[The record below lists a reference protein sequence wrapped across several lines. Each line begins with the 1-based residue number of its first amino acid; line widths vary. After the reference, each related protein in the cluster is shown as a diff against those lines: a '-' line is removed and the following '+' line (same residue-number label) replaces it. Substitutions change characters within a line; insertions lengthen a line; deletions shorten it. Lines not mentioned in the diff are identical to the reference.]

1 MKKSFVCED
10 VITTL
15 ENAFLSWSNM
25 PKWRE
30 DKILEEI
37 KTLPTSETV
46 DDWIPVS
53 EDLPKNDSDVIVY
66 DGSDT
71 FVAWY
76 NPSTGWHSTDQ
87 KFDEFTPI
95 IKWVS
100 LDKLLPE
107 P

>member
-1 MKKSFVCED
+1 MKKTLVRED
-10 VITTL
+10 VIATL
-15 ENAFLSWSNM
+15 EKALLSWGNM

-37 KTLPTSETV
+37 RAL
-46 DDWIPVS
+46 PVS
-53 EDLPKNDSDVIVY
+53 EIVSDWIYVSEGLPKNDSDVIVY

-95 IKWVS
+95 IKWTF
-100 LDKLLPE
+100 LPE